1 MLLTSYLRNSSLEKE
16 IKQKGEKLN
25 FQKVLFDR
33 NITSSRIQREML
45 ILDPPPQKKKHSGLY
60 HSN

>member
-1 MLLTSYLRNSSLEKE
+1 MLLTSYLRNRSLEKE

-45 ILDPPPQKKKHSGLY
+45 ILDPPPKKKHSGLY

>member
-1 MLLTSYLRNSSLEKE
+1 MLLTSYLRKSSLEKE

-25 FQKVLFDR
+25 FHKVLFDR
-33 NITSSRIQREML
+33 NITSSKIQREML
-45 ILDPPPQKKKHSGLY
+45 ILDPPQKKHSGLY